1 MKKIQPTLHDKTN
14 LNASIGADKRAV
26 VQTFKLGL
34 DVDLKN
40 IVVAVQCGNGAIPP
54 AQKFSRARLVAWV
67 KEKMG
72 PDTRCTRC
80 MKAAALVIRCTRNW
94 WRREPTPW

>member
-40 IVVAVQCGNGAIPP
+40 IVVAVQCGNGVIPP

-67 KEKMG
+67 KEKIG
-72 PDTRCTRC
+72 AGHAVHTVYESCGFGYSLHEELV
-80 MKAAALVIRCTRNW
+80 AAGANSL
-94 WRREPTPW
+94 

>member
-54 AQKFSRARLVAWV
+54 AHRA
-67 KEKMG
+67 
-72 PDTRCTRC
+72 
-80 MKAAALVIRCTRNW
+80 KAERSA
-94 WRREPTPW
+94 